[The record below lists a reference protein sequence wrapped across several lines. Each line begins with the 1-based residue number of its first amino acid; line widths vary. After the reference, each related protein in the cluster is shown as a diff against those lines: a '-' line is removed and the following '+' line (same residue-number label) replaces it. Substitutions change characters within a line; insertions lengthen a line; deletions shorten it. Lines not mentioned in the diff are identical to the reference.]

1 VAHEAHT
8 CVLSSPQGWV
18 LVSFSFVFFNMS
30 WWPTFKTQEIPYKP
44 DDLAVGCS
52 GAVLTLLMELC
63 WTKGSLHLQVDPAA
77 ELAWASEPS
86 TAGSQLISAI

>member
-1 VAHEAHT
+1 MCSVKPT
-8 CVLSSPQGWV
+8 RLG
-18 LVSFSFVFFNMS
+18 FSQFFFCFFNMS

-63 WTKGSLHLQVDPAA
+63 TGLKVPCTCRLTLQQNWHGHQSPA
-77 ELAWASEPS
+77 L
-86 TAGSQLISAI
+86 